1 MPRATA
7 YFGGNDSSE
16 GTFMTKTL
24 RLTLIAAGTV
34 VLSGCITH
42 ESTVVRDVDRTPV
55 EFENDAA
62 ARIFYETLS
71 KMPSRGDHAES
82 TTQIDI
88 PVVFEHKRHVV
99 TGPNVAFNTAVS
111 RCDTNKDGKITEQ
124 EAHIFADNADKTTK

>member
-1 MPRATA
+1 MNNIARSALFAACTA
-7 YFGGNDSSE
+7 
-16 GTFMTKTL
+16 
-24 RLTLIAAGTV
+24 

-71 KMPSRGDHAES
+71 KMPSRGDRAES
-82 TTQIDI
+82 TTEVDI

-99 TGPNVAFNTAVS
+99 TGPNATFNTAVS
-111 RCDTNKDGKITEQ
+111 RCDTNKDGKITEP
-124 EAHIFADNADKTTK
+124 EARIFADNADKTAK